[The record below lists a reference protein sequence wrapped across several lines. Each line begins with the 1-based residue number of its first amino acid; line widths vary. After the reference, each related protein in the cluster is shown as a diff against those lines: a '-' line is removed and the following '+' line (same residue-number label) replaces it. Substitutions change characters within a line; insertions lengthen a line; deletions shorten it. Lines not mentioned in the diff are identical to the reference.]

1 MDEAAR
7 RHELHR
13 EMRAAGFRPD
23 RAASN
28 VHLFVGERRIAGR
41 NVAIS
46 IGFLDLEFTRLPVA
60 KLLDPDREAPEVV
73 AHLDNCGGL
82 CFARHGDVVLDR
94 YDIPGSVQLC
104 VRLVDQGLERT
115 LTHKRLQDEVA
126 QEFQQHWDGATFF
139 YDLQTEAAHL
149 ALFTKLPDDVWA
161 LRRSGPLPQ
170 RLGGPKSVKKKNKE
184 NAVVISVNSELTFQ
198 HGQGRPETLAEFL
211 AFCESGGYANRS
223 EVVRLVTHGRG
234 LKEFVFLHAPN
245 GCVGIRI
252 MLSDVQ
258 RRSGFRPVTP
268 IDRVRT
274 RPETCEVTRLS
285 GSAADLPHIFERN
298 MHDQNPLTATNITLI
313 GCGTIG
319 SHLAKMLVQSGAG
332 HLGGRLLLVDNQSL
346 APGNIG
352 RHYLG
357 PIHIGAPKAEAL
369 KSELQ
374 RCFPDCKIIAVSN
387 EALGAVGM
395 YNKDDLVIDATGEEA
410 LAIALNDHLFGGQA
424 ARLHVALFGNGAA
437 AQALLVDGDEYACY
451 RCLKTIDGKQWR
463 YDPMKPGN
471 APEERAAA
479 CGEGNFIPY
488 AVAAPSMAAGVA
500 LQLALDWRS
509 GDPSRRL
516 RTLQIDKKLAS
527 NIDDKNPK
535 KLKDCP
541 ACEAY
546 RVRTV

>member
-1 MDEAAR
+1 
-7 RHELHR
+7 
-13 EMRAAGFRPD
+13 
-23 RAASN
+23 
-28 VHLFVGERRIAGR
+28 
-41 NVAIS
+41 
-46 IGFLDLEFTRLPVA
+46 
-60 KLLDPDREAPEVV
+60 
-73 AHLDNCGGL
+73 
-82 CFARHGDVVLDR
+82 
-94 YDIPGSVQLC
+94 
-104 VRLVDQGLERT
+104 
-115 LTHKRLQDEVA
+115 
-126 QEFQQHWDGATFF
+126 
-139 YDLQTEAAHL
+139 
-149 ALFTKLPDDVWA
+149 
-161 LRRSGPLPQ
+161 
-170 RLGGPKSVKKKNKE
+170 
-184 NAVVISVNSELTFQ
+184 
-198 HGQGRPETLAEFL
+198 
-211 AFCESGGYANRS
+211 
-223 EVVRLVTHGRG
+223 
-234 LKEFVFLHAPN
+234 
-245 GCVGIRI
+245 
-252 MLSDVQ
+252 
-258 RRSGFRPVTP
+258 
-268 IDRVRT
+268 
-274 RPETCEVTRLS
+274 
-285 GSAADLPHIFERN
+285 
-298 MHDQNPLTATNITLI
+298 
-313 GCGTIG
+313 
-319 SHLAKMLVQSGAG
+319 
-332 HLGGRLLLVDNQSL
+332 LLVDNQSL

-374 RCFPDCKIIAVSN
+374 RCFPDCEIIAVSN

-500 LQLALDWRS
+500 LRLALDWRS